1 MCKIRRERPEAS
13 RVEGRPAR
21 GVKKMGKKERLDKI
35 LSSQNLGSRRE
46 TGTAVRAG
54 RVAVNGETVRRPES
68 KADPE
73 EDEISFD
80 GEPVAVRRRLYLMM
94 NKPAGVLSA
103 SRDPKAGTVVDLL
116 PQKWRRRGMFPAGRL
131 DKDTEGLLI
140 LTDDGDFAHR
150 MLSPRHHV
158 MKWYEARLESPV
170 SAGDEAAFRAGIAL
184 GGEVC
189 LPAELS
195 ALGGDGGPLALVKI
209 CEGKYHQVKRM
220 FLARQNRVL
229 GLRRVRIGGL
239 LLDPALL
246 PGEARELL
254 PEECA
259 AVFSPEALPF

>member
-1 MCKIRRERPEAS
+1 MCKIRRERPETLPA
-13 RVEGRPAR
+13 EGRPAR
-21 GVKKMGKKERLDKI
+21 GVKKLGKKERLDKI
-35 LSSQNLGSRRE
+35 LSSQNLGSRKE
-46 TGTAVRAG
+46 AGAAVRAG

-103 SRDPKAGTVVDLL
+103 SRDPKAETVVDLL

-158 MKWYEARLESPV
+158 MKWYETRLEFPV
-170 SAGDEAAFRAGIAL
+170 SAGDAAAFREGIAL

-195 ALGGDGGPLALVKI
+195 VLGGSLALVKI
-209 CEGKYHQVKRM
+209 REGKYHQVKRM

-239 LLDPALL
+239 SLDPALS